1 MCEEWHI
8 SVRSPEPVDDT
19 PKGARDRTISR
30 RDLYELVWRQPLGV
44 NARSLGITSGAL
56 AKICDRMLIP
66 YPSGR
71 YWSKVRA
78 GRSETRR
85 PLLDAPEGMSEEIVI
100 PAEGR
105 SGSRRTRTR
114 LSVDA
119 RRSQISEAAIGII
132 VEDGL
137 HAATMKRI
145 AREIGLSEGH
155 IYNYFKS
162 QAELLVHIARQEL
175 NEMNTIQQA
184 DIRLGRDP
192 WSRLTLATVS
202 YLHQVASRG
211 PLLQLLLAHPDVRRG
226 LRSEHHDQRILGNYA
241 TAAQLEELGVE
252 KELAFNAG
260 LILTN
265 LSLRTGKV
273 LTMGKISLIEAER
286 MSLAIILGAIEDLV
300 RNAEA
305 EPRPDQSARLG

>member
-1 MCEEWHI
+1 M
-8 SVRSPEPVDDT
+8 
-19 PKGARDRTISR
+19 
-30 RDLYELVWRQPLGV
+30 LV
-44 NARSLGITSGAL
+44 
-56 AKICDRMLIP
+56 P

-71 YWSKVRA
+71 YWSNVKA
-78 GRSETRR
+78 GRPEARR

-100 PAEGR
+100 SAEGR

-119 RRSQISEAAIGII
+119 RRNQISEAAIGII
-132 VEDGL
+132 VEEGL

-202 YLHQVASRG
+202 YLRQVASRG

-273 LTMGKISLIEAER
+273 LTKGKISLIEAER
-286 MSLAIILGAIEDLV
+286 MSLAIILGAIGDLV
-300 RNAEA
+300 RNAGA
-305 EPRPDQSARLG
+305 EPRPDQGARLA